1 MYFCISASTNVEWI
15 VIFFSQNAY
24 LQYVSISFLLHELCM
39 NCDMSLRVI
48 FKCDLMNSDIMV
60 DVWVK
65 WMKTSNPICRPQRW
79 KRGAATWRFKLV
91 RTASTF
97 LLHSFCSNWTNQIRS
112 QEGRRSTQTFPLFFS
127 PPLLS
132 HKSPVILPALD
143 VWDSDVAFLQC
154 WPWSIVV
161 SCACG
166 NHIFSIR
173 T

>member
-1 MYFCISASTNVEWI
+1 MSSDVEWMKI
-15 VIFFSQNAY
+15 LSFLRMPICNM
-24 LQYVSISFLLHELCM
+24 LVSIYVLLHELCM
-39 NCDMSLRVI
+39 ICDMRLRVI
-48 FKCDLMNSDIMV
+48 FKCELMNSDIMV

-97 LLHSFCSNWTNQIRS
+97 LLHSFCSKWTNQIRS
-112 QEGRRSTQTFPLFFS
+112 QEGRRSTQTSALLFS

-143 VWDSDVAFLQC
+143 VLRHRCSIFFSADPDPLLLVVLVAT
-154 WPWSIVV
+154 
-161 SCACG
+161 
-166 NHIFSIR
+166 IFFH
-173 T
+173 